1 MTRGTDL
8 MTPVLQQLRVKGW
21 EVDLVRALEEHR
33 VHEVLVLLPGV
44 HHRLRGQGRAARDVA
59 EDILHRQVLKG
70 DLCKYCLDIDIK
82 LPKKGESGLI

>member
-44 HHRLRGQGRAARDVA
+44 HHRLWGQGRAARDVA

-70 DLCKYCLDIDIK
+70 DLC
-82 LPKKGESGLI
+82 